1 MAKKILRINMSELK
15 ATYEGVPE
23 EWARWAGRGLTST
36 IVFDE
41 VDPTCHPLGP
51 HNKLVIAPGWVTGS
65 PAAPSSGRTSFG
77 GKSPLTGGIKESN
90 AGGLSGQQI
99 AKLGLAAI
107 ILEGQPEKGKWYT
120 LVITKDGVKF
130 EDGSNL
136 VGKGMYEVD
145 ELMWEKYPDTAVIGI
160 GPAGEQAWHGARRR
174 PPGQPLDLAG
184 DEATGAMIVKRAV
197 EEPLKQIAVNAGL
210 EGGVVVE
217 KVKTL
222 DAGNGLNAATGDYV
236 DMFAT
241 GIIDPAKVTR
251 SALQNAA
258 SIAGLFLTTEAVI
271 AEKPEKEKAPAAPGG
286 GDMDF

>member
-1 MAKKILRINMSELK
+1 MSELK
-15 ATYEGVPE
+15 AAYEDLPQ

-120 LVITKDGVKF
+120 LVV
-130 EDGSNL
+130 L
-136 VGKGMYEVD
+136 
-145 ELMWEKYPDTAVIGI
+145 
-160 GPAGEQAWHGARRR
+160 
-174 PPGQPLDLAG
+174 PG
-184 DEATGAMIVKRAV
+184 
-197 EEPLKQIAVNAGL
+197 
-210 EGGVVVE
+210 
-217 KVKTL
+217 
-222 DAGNGLNAATGDYV
+222 
-236 DMFAT
+236 
-241 GIIDPAKVTR
+241 
-251 SALQNAA
+251 
-258 SIAGLFLTTEAVI
+258 
-271 AEKPEKEKAPAAPGG
+271 
-286 GDMDF
+286 